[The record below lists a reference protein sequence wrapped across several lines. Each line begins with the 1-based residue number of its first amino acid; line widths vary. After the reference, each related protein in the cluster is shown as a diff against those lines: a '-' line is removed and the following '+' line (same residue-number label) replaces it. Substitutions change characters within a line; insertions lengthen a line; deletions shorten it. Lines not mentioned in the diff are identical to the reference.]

1 MDKHYHHTLI
11 TALIE
16 TIASWT
22 DADQAIGSRRC
33 SAATA
38 SPAARSTAGSRAACE
53 PLRGWRPGGA
63 TPALL
68 ACSCPRGR
76 CHICN

>member
-1 MDKHYHHTLI
+1 MDRHYHHTLI

-16 TIASWT
+16 AIAGWS
-22 DADQAIGSRRC
+22 DADRNRL
-33 SAATA
+33 ATMLGGHCYPGGPVDHCEP
-38 SPAARSTAGSRAACE
+38 SGVE

-63 TPALL
+63 RPALF
-68 ACSCPRGR
+68 ACSCLGGR